1 MSASEHTKS
10 IFRGRAYGLDIRVER
25 EDDGSLSVY
34 GAEAYTEQYE
44 LLARGPVEEMVRRY
58 DVSGGLRRWLER
70 QAGTA
75 TAAERGDVQ
84 LET

>member
-1 MSASEHTKS
+1 M
-10 IFRGRAYGLDIRVER
+10 DIRVER
-25 EDDGSLSVY
+25 EDDGTLSVY
-34 GAEAYTEQYE
+34 GSEPYADDYT
-44 LLARGPVEEMVRRY
+44 LLARGPVGEMVGRY